1 MLERAGLGLTVTFS
15 VFALSNAASACD
27 WRVGGCGPYGY
38 YAAPFVRYYAP
49 PLSITHLWSPGSATT
64 QRLPSMAMRHPWCTA
79 MPTTPPI
86 ITAPDRGS
94 ARTET

>member
-38 YAAPFVRYYAP
+38 YPAPFVRYYAP
-49 PLSITHLWSPGSATT
+49 PPVYYAPAVPRFGYYA
-64 QRLPSMAMRHPWCTA
+64 
-79 MPTTPPI
+79 TPPVYGYAPPVVYGYAYYP
-86 ITAPDRGS
+86 TAPDRGS

>member
-38 YAAPFVRYYAP
+38 YPAPFVRYYAP
-49 PLSITHLWSPGSATT
+49 PPVYYAPVVPRFGYYA
-64 QRLPSMAMRHPWCTA
+64 
-79 MPTTPPI
+79 TPPVYGY
-86 ITAPDRGS
+86 APPVAYGYAYYPTYYYRPRS
-94 ARTET
+94 RFSPN